1 MGTMKYFLLSLL
13 SAFLLVGCSTDGN
26 DTESPTAGVYIGR
39 SGSVVLSAEIEYNR
53 CTRVTAYIDN
63 QVCSQVAQI
72 TTTGQ
77 YPDYTY
83 SGDGFNLVC
92 HYTDANSFAASV
104 SGQMPKLYTGGY
116 VDVSGTFNFAR
127 NTKPLDANGDGILD
141 SSQGF

>member
-1 MGTMKYFLLSLL
+1 MGAMKQVLILIL
-13 SAFLLVGCSTDGN
+13 SAFFFAGCTTDGN
-26 DTESPTAGVYIGR
+26 DTEKPTAVYYVGR
-39 SGSVVLSAEIEYNR
+39 SGSFVLSVEISNKR
-53 CTRVTAYIDN
+53 CTRVTGYEDN
-63 QVCSQVAQI
+63 QVFSQVAQI
-72 TTTGQ
+72 STTGQ

-92 HYTDANSFAASV
+92 HYTDANNFSASV

>member
-1 MGTMKYFLLSLL
+1 MKQVLILIL
-13 SAFLLVGCSTDGN
+13 SAFFFAGCTTDGN
-26 DTESPTAGVYIGR
+26 DTEKPTAGYYVGR
-39 SGSVVLSAEIEYNR
+39 SGSVVLSAEIEFNR
-53 CTRVTAYIDN
+53 CTRVTAYKDN
-63 QVCSQVAQI
+63 QVCSQVVQI

-77 YPDYTY
+77 YPGYTY

>member
-1 MGTMKYFLLSLL
+1 MGAMKQVLILIL
-13 SAFLLVGCSTDGN
+13 SAFFFAGCTTDGN
-26 DTESPTAGVYIGR
+26 DTEKPTAGYYVGR
-39 SGSVVLSAEIEYNR
+39 SGSFVLSVEISNKR
-53 CTRVTAYIDN
+53 CTRVTGYEDN
-63 QVCSQVAQI
+63 QVFSQVAQI
-72 TTTGQ
+72 STTGQ

-92 HYTDANSFAASV
+92 HYTDANNFSASV

>member
-1 MGTMKYFLLSLL
+1 MKQVLILIL
-13 SAFLLVGCSTDGN
+13 SAFFFAGCTTDGN
-26 DTESPTAGVYIGR
+26 DTEKPTAGYYVGR
-39 SGSVVLSAEIEYNR
+39 SGSFVLSVEIEFNR
-53 CTRVTAYIDN
+53 CTRVTAYKDN
-63 QVCSQVAQI
+63 QVFSQVAQI
-72 TTTGQ
+72 STTGQ

>member
-1 MGTMKYFLLSLL
+1 MGTMKQVLILIL
-13 SAFLLVGCSTDGN
+13 SAFFFAGCTTDGN
-26 DTESPTAGVYIGR
+26 DTEKPTAGYYVGR
-39 SGSVVLSAEIEYNR
+39 NGSFVLSVEISNSR
-53 CTRVTAYIDN
+53 CTRVTGYEDN
-63 QVCSQVAQI
+63 QVFSQVAQI
-72 TTTGQ
+72 STTGQ

-92 HYTDANSFAASV
+92 HYTDANNFSASV

>member
-1 MGTMKYFLLSLL
+1 MGTMKQVLILIL

-39 SGSVVLSAEIEYNR
+39 SGSVVLSAEIEFNR
-53 CTRVTAYIDN
+53 CTRVTAYKDN

-92 HYTDANSFAASV
+92 HYTDANSFSAFV
-104 SGQMPKLYTGGY
+104 SGQMPTLYTGGY
-116 VDVSGTFNFAR
+116 TDVSGTFNFTR
-127 NTKPLDANGDGILD
+127 KDTPLDVNGDGILD
-141 SSQGF
+141 SLQSL